1 MVYDNEPLAV
11 EEWLKKYEEEVEE
24 NNKLPWELREILDG
38 SVQVDSWWVPANHF
52 VRSCEEVS
60 LCKSTSCLF
69 YGMIAMMYERRI
81 VSIRSKMR
89 YFWMIL
95 VTLNVPYVY

>member
-1 MVYDNEPLAV
+1 MV
-11 EEWLKKYEEEVEE
+11 KKYEEEVEE
-24 NNKLPWELREILDG
+24 NNKLPRELRETLDG
-38 SVQVDSWWVPANHF
+38 SVHVDSWWVPANHF

-69 YGMIAMMYERRI
+69 YGMIAMMYERR
-81 VSIRSKMR
+81 
-89 YFWMIL
+89 MIL

>member
-24 NNKLPWELREILDG
+24 NNKLSRELRERLDG
-38 SVQVDSWWVPANHF
+38 SVQVDSWWVSANHF
-52 VRSCEEVS
+52 VRSGEEVS

-69 YGMIAMMYERRI
+69 LGMIAMMYGE
-81 VSIRSKMR
+81 
-89 YFWMIL
+89 
-95 VTLNVPYVY
+95 NC